1 MAIASCQ
8 LLALL
13 LLLTTT
19 YISAASHPGGL
30 RLGPIRRP
38 LIQKSSL
45 QSTEIPP
52 EYETHYY
59 TQTLDHFNYYPK
71 SYGTFQQR
79 YILNFKYWG
88 GANTSSPIFF
98 YAGEE
103 ADILGDVL
111 YVNFIADLAA
121 RFKGLLLYVEVCLP
135 SRVHEYL
142 INLEMD
148 EKKLHFAAS
157 LLWRIIS
164 IWIQQRNIPK
174 WEYTWILELRTGFGR
189 LCTGHYRC

>member
-1 MAIASCQ
+1 MKHI
-8 LLALL
+8 
-13 LLLTTT
+13 TTHKHLI
-19 YISAASHPGGL
+19 ISTTIP
-30 RLGPIRRP
+30 RVMPP
-38 LIQKSSL
+38 SSRDIFWTS
-45 QSTEIPP
+45 ST
-52 EYETHYY
+52 
-59 TQTLDHFNYYPK
+59 
-71 SYGTFQQR
+71 G
-79 YILNFKYWG
+79 G